1 MVADNIVATKPKQL
15 RIALLHADLPNESKG
30 GVAHQTHHLANSFAQ
45 RGHHVTVVTFSPPY
59 SECLYDVETIPRP
72 KIPRAADSF
81 GYAYAL
87 TRVDFSRFDIVHAM
101 GDNYLVGPG
110 RRPPLVR
117 TMHGSAKDE
126 MRTAQSL
133 KRKLFQAVLVP
144 LETLS
149 AVRADYVTGISEAT
163 RAKVPQVQEIVANGV
178 DLARFTP
185 AAPADKEAVPTLL
198 FVGTK
203 MGRKRGQ
210 WLADMWSRD
219 IKPFLPEGATLWSV
233 ADAPLDGD
241 GIVNH
246 GRVPLDTLSD
256 LFRRA
261 WAFCLPSTYEGF
273 GVPYIEAFAS
283 GTAVIASPN
292 PGALEVTQNGEFGL
306 VPPDDRLAEEI
317 ISVLTDVDRR
327 DELIR
332 AGLRRVKEYDWERI
346 TQRYE
351 EIFYSLIASRK
362 Q

>member
-1 MVADNIVATKPKQL
+1 MVNSNIVARKGDSL

-30 GVAHQTHHLANSFAQ
+30 GVAHQTHHLANSFVE
-45 RGHHVTVVTFSPPY
+45 RGHSVTVITFSP
-59 SECLYDVETIPRP
+59 SFDECLYAVETISRP
-72 KIPRAADSF
+72 NIPRAADSF
-81 GYAYAL
+81 GYAFAL
-87 TRVDFSRFDIVHAM
+87 TRVDFSRFDIIHAM
-101 GDNYLVGPG
+101 GDNYLIGSNN
-110 RRPPLVR
+110 RPPLVR

-126 MRTAQSL
+126 LRTAESL

-144 LETLS
+144 LETLG

-163 RAKVPQVQEIVANGV
+163 RARVPQVREIIANGV
-178 DLARFTP
+178 DLGRFTP
-185 AAPADKEAVPTLL
+185 AALTNKESAPTLL

-203 MGRKRGQ
+203 TGRKRGQ

-233 ADAPLDGD
+233 ADAPLEGD

-246 GRVPLDTLSD
+246 GRVPLETLTN

-292 PGALEVTQNGEFGL
+292 PGAVEVTQNGKFGI
-306 VPPDDRLAEEI
+306 VAQDDRIAGEI
-317 ISVLTDVDRR
+317 VSVLTDASRR
-327 DELIR
+327 DALVQ
-332 AGLRRVKEYDWERI
+332 AGLRRVTEYDWQRI
-346 TQRYE
+346 SAQYE
-351 EIFYSLIASRK
+351 EIFHSLIGARK
-362 Q
+362 H